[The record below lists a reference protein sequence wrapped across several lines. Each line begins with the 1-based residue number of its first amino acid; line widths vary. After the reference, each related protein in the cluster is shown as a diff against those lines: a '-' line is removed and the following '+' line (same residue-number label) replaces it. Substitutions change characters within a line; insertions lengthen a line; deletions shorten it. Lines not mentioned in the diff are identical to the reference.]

1 MSNNTNNN
9 QENRIVKQG
18 DFSYKA
24 PIGNVRDDASKGVK
38 PSTKPEPIK
47 KK

>member
-24 PIGNVRDDASKGVK
+24 PIGIVTNDASKGLK
-38 PSTKPEPIK
+38 PTIKPQPIK

>member
-9 QENRIVKQG
+9 QENRIIKQWN
-18 DFSYKA
+18 FSYKA
-24 PIGNVRDDASKGVK
+24 PIVNVRDDINKGVK
-38 PSTKPEPIK
+38 PNEKPETIK